1 MITIRGNSPN
11 ERRACTQPRGASRKL
26 GPSVVVTLSPR
37 YIQSPQ
43 QTLICVM
50 RPAIFML
57 HLFAGNSSPADL
69 TPRSQRPAAAR
80 VGPSEGVTPGWKIL
94 LVSNT
99 AAGQE
104 RIRRLEQTMKGC
116 GGPCSSQHTTK
127 QRDPPLRWVTDTGQ
141 IFSDDAVKKK
151 SHWEEF
157 QWMPRYF
164 IFFPLYLQKNVIK
177 NRKIC

>member
-11 ERRACTQPRGASRKL
+11 ERRACTRPRGASRKL
-26 GPSVVVTLSPR
+26 RPRVVVTLSPR

-69 TPRSQRPAAAR
+69 TPRSQRPAAACAGR
-80 VGPSEGVTPGWKIL
+80 SEGMTPVWKIL
-94 LVSNT
+94 FVLNT
-99 AAGQE
+99 TAGQE

-116 GGPCSSQHTTK
+116 AVASTRQNRGI
-127 QRDPPLRWVTDTGQ
+127 PLRWVTDTGQ
-141 IFSDDAVKKK
+141 IFSDDATKKK
-151 SHWEEF
+151 NPTEQNFTECHIISD
-157 QWMPRYF
+157 
-164 IFFPLYLQKNVIK
+164 FFPLYLQKNVIK